1 MNRQQW
7 IITALLV
14 GSAFT
19 ALSAQTLE
27 GKVVETGT
35 GKPVAFANIGIYGKS
50 RGTVSDEHGAFSL
63 NVSNIADSDTLRFSI
78 LGYDRLDM
86 QLSAAKKRC
95 EKNCKI
101 ELTPKIYDLKGVEIV
116 SKKNWKERIV
126 GNDLNSDNITAA
138 MSDSVL
144 GHEFGTLMKIK
155 RKPAVIEEVVLHVAR
170 CTFDTVFLRMN
181 ISSTRNGK
189 PDENLLKVPVY
200 VQFSKE
206 EVAAHIIKIDMSQY
220 GVRVQDDFLVSF
232 EVVKDLG
239 DGELALNA
247 GLFKDKAF
255 YRATSQAKWMTL
267 GPLGIGISAKISQ
280 EK

>member
-1 MNRQQW
+1 MNKQNW
-7 IITALLV
+7 IFILPLLV
-14 GSAFT
+14 STF
-19 ALSAQTLE
+19 SSIQAQLIE
-27 GKVVETGT
+27 GTVIEKGT
-35 GKPVAFANIGIYGKS
+35 GKSIAYLNIGIYGKN
-50 RGTVSDEHGAFSL
+50 RGTVSDEQGHFRLDISGM
-63 NVSNIADSDTLRFSI
+63 ADSDTLRFSI
-78 LGYDRLDM
+78 IGYDRLDM
-86 QLSAAKKRC
+86 QLSTAKKRC

-101 ELTPKIYDLKGVEIV
+101 ELAAKSYDLKGVEIV

-138 MSDSVL
+138 MSDSML

-181 ISSTRNGK
+181 ISSTRNK
-189 PDENLLKVPVY
+189 QPDENLLKVPVY
-200 VQFSKE
+200 VQFTKE
-206 EVAAHIIKIDMSQY
+206 EAAAHAIKIDMSQY
-220 GVRVQDDFLVSF
+220 GIRVQDDFLVSF
-232 EVVKDLG
+232 EVVRNLG
-239 DGELALNA
+239 EGELALTA